1 MKLMIQAYFVNYC
14 KKKAFLLCRLVVF
27 CTIMHA
33 IYQIVWNYQSNL
45 GMSNKTNSIKY
56 VQLLT
61 GRFLY
66 KDWSLNGLGYEAF
79 KNCKEKR
86 CFAIK
91 PYFRQIPIE
100 TSDAVVVH
108 APNLYNMPDRKKYK
122 RNRKQIWMYYS
133 MESTRNSYC
142 SMFYQSKDLDE
153 WFNLTATYKQDS
165 DFVSGI
171 IFYIHL
177 MYNYKNKIYSKF
189 KYRL

>member
-1 MKLMIQAYFVNYC
+1 
-14 KKKAFLLCRLVVF
+14 
-27 CTIMHA
+27 MHA

-91 PYFRQIPIE
+91 P
-100 TSDAVVVH
+100 
-108 APNLYNMPDRKKYK
+108 
-122 RNRKQIWMYYS
+122 
-133 MESTRNSYC
+133 
-142 SMFYQSKDLDE
+142 
-153 WFNLTATYKQDS
+153 
-165 DFVSGI
+165 
-171 IFYIHL
+171 
-177 MYNYKNKIYSKF
+177 
-189 KYRL
+189 